1 MLHVT
6 TRAGDRITALLPESV
21 DLHTAPLLRAVGG
34 RMIDEG
40 CRHLVLDAS
49 RSRFLDSSG
58 VTLLIHWYQSLTR
71 LEGTLSV
78 TGANAHVYDL
88 LHRLGLD
95 TVITLTPHAPT
106 PDPSAPWA
114 PPPSPDGGI

>member
-6 TRAGDRITALLPESV
+6 TRTGDRVTAALPEDV
-21 DLHTAPLLRAVGG
+21 DLHTAPLLRAVGA

-49 RSRFLDSSG
+49 KSRFLDSSG
-58 VTLLIHWYQSLTR
+58 VTLLIHWYQRLTR
-71 LEGTLSV
+71 LDGTLSLTEV
-78 TGANAHVYDL
+78 NANVYDL

-95 TVITLTPHAPT
+95 TVITTTLRTPA
-106 PDPSAPWA
+106 PDPPG
-114 PPPSPDGGI
+114 P

>member
-1 MLHVT
+1 MN
-6 TRAGDRITALLPESV
+6 ALLPESV
-21 DLHTAPLLRAVGG
+21 DLHTAPLLRAVGA

-58 VTLLIHWYQSLTR
+58 VTLLINWYQRLDR
-71 LEGTLSV
+71 LEGTLSL
-78 TGANAHVYDL
+78 TGVNANIYDL

-95 TVITLTPHAPT
+95 TVITLTPHTPAPDLL
-106 PDPSAPWA
+106 DP
-114 PPPSPDGGI
+114 